1 MLSLAQKGEKVAPS
15 ATLGITAKV
24 NAMIAEGIDV
34 VKFGAGEPDFDTPD
48 YIKDAAIV
56 AIHEGFTKYTPSSGI
71 PVLKN
76 AIVEKFKKDNG
87 LTYKP
92 SQIIVSCGAKHSIY
106 NILQALCNPG
116 DEVIFAAP
124 YWVSYI
130 EMVKLADATP
140 VVIETTAAQNFC
152 MTPEQI
158 ESAVTDK
165 TKAIIINSPSNPTG
179 TIYETEAL
187 RQIAE
192 IAVKHQCY
200 VISDEIYESLLYD
213 GLKHQS
219 LASFNEEIKA
229 ITFVVNGVSK
239 AYAMTG
245 WRIGYTAGP
254 EKAVAAMSRLQDHST
269 SNPTSI
275 AQRAAVA
282 ALTGPQEEV
291 EKMRQAFEERRNA
304 IAQRFDEIEGVT
316 YVKPQGAFYIFPD
329 VSAHYGRTIKGR
341 TINGSM
347 DLTAY
352 LLEEAGVGVVPGDG
366 FGADN
371 HIRLSFATS
380 LKEIHRGLDRIK
392 KALEG

>member
-1 MLSLAQKGEKVAPS
+1 ML
-15 ATLGITAKV
+15 
-24 NAMIAEGIDV
+24 AEGIDI

-48 YIKDAAIV
+48 YIKDAAIA
-56 AIHEGFTKYTPSSGI
+56 AIHEGFTKYTPAAGTLE
-71 PVLKN
+71 LKA

-106 NILQALCNPG
+106 NILQAICNPG

-124 YWVSYI
+124 YWVSYPEI
-130 EMVKLADATP
+130 VTLADGSP

-158 ESAVTDK
+158 ENAVTNK

-179 TIYETEAL
+179 TIYDTESL

-192 IAVKHQCY
+192 IAVKHRTY

-213 GLKHQS
+213 DLKHRS
-219 LASFNEEIKA
+219 IASFSEEMQE

-239 AYAMTG
+239 AYSMTG

-254 EKAVAAMSRLQDHST
+254 EKAISAMSRIQSHST

-275 AQRAAVA
+275 AQKAAHA
-282 ALTGPQEEV
+282 AITGSQQAV
-291 EKMRQAFEERRNA
+291 EDMRQAFEERRNV
-304 IAQRFDEIEGVT
+304 ICQRFDEIEGIS
-316 YVKPQGAFYIFPD
+316 YAKPQGAFYIFPD
-329 VSAHYGRTIKGR
+329 FSAHYGRTIHEKA
-341 TINGSM
+341 IHGSM
-347 DLTAY
+347 DMAAY
-352 LLEEAGVGVVPGDG
+352 LLEDAKVGVVPGNG
-366 FGADN
+366 FGADK
-371 HIRLSFATS
+371 HLRFSFAAS
-380 LKEIHRGLDRIK
+380 LEEINRGLDRIK
-392 KALEG
+392 NGLAR